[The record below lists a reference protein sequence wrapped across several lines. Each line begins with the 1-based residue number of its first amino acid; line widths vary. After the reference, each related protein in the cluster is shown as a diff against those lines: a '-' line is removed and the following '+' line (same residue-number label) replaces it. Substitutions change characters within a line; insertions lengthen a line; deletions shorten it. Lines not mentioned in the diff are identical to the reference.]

1 MTAIRYESATRSL
14 PSVAEEDFEKPRFCS
29 RCGAPIV
36 VAEASFCKSCGAP
49 VTRFPLLRR
58 NHGFSP
64 VIALVLSI
72 VPGVGHIYRGKP
84 FKGIMWFFFVVF
96 AHAIGGQ
103 PFGTLIHLICA
114 ANAAFSG
121 TMREDVLAR

>member
-1 MTAIRYESATRSL
+1 
-14 PSVAEEDFEKPRFCS
+14 VAETDFEKPRFCS

-58 NHGFSP
+58 SSGFNP
-64 VIALVLSI
+64 VLALVLSI

-84 FKGIMWFFFVVF
+84 FKGIWWFFGVSI
-96 AHAIGGQ
+96 AYGMGPPLGILMHI
-103 PFGTLIHLICA
+103 ICA
-114 ANAAFSG
+114 ANAAFAD
-121 TMREDVLAR
+121 TLREDVVAR

>member
-1 MTAIRYESATRSL
+1 
-14 PSVAEEDFEKPRFCS
+14 VAEADFETARFCS

-49 VTRFPLLRR
+49 VTTVPLVRGDSGY
-58 NHGFSP
+58 NP
-64 VIALVLSI
+64 VLALVLSI

-84 FKGIMWFFFVVF
+84 MRGILWFFGVSF
-96 AHAIGGQ
+96 AYGMGPQLGI
-103 PFGTLIHLICA
+103 LIHLICA

-121 TMREDVLAR
+121 TLREDVAR

>member
-1 MTAIRYESATRSL
+1 
-14 PSVAEEDFEKPRFCS
+14 VAEADFEKPRFCS

-58 NHGFSP
+58 NSGFNP
-64 VIALVLSI
+64 VLALMLSI
-72 VPGVGHIYRGKP
+72 VPGVGHIYRGRP
-84 FKGIMWFFFVVF
+84 FKGIMWFFFVSI
-96 AHAIGGQ
+96 AYGMGP
-103 PFGTLIHLICA
+103 PFGILIHLICA

-121 TMREDVLAR
+121 TLREDLLAR